1 MAIDFTDVASITD
14 TLKYVY
20 GDGIVNQFDQ
30 EPLTYHQFPKSSRRP
45 GGLGYQ
51 FSIRYER
58 AQGTGA
64 RKESAKLPD
73 PLVGKFDKGLIQPK
87 YNYGSI
93 RLTGPA
99 IELGKGNEA
108 AFVEAMA
115 DSMDD
120 IYKSVVMELQRQCHA
135 DGFGLCATITASDS
149 TSTSGTWTSTCNNKT
164 GLLYLKE
171 GGLYDVF
178 LANGS
183 AILTTANPVACRIS
197 SINRVTKVI
206 TWEANASLYKGNHP
220 DATLAALTPANSSAV
235 AAGALIIKMGSRE
248 ASWVV
253 TDTPIDM
260 VGLNGLFDDGTL
272 LTTFEDISTTTYP
285 KWKANKLG
293 NSSVDRELSLD
304 LMLQACDLVRFD
316 AGPNKIQMRMGLGQR
331 RKYAA
336 LLMPDVRFAPTVLKG
351 GYETLTF
358 SAGDGS
364 VEMIIDP
371 MTQPGKIFCHPEG
384 AIQKYELTPL
394 GWGNPG
400 EKMTQRAGYD
410 EYDMFLRIYTNLGTE
425 QRNALTYIEDL
436 IEPNLWS

>member
-1 MAIDFTDVASITD
+1 MAIDFTDVTAITD

-20 GDGIVNQFDQ
+20 GQGIVNQFQD
-30 EPLTYHQFPKSSRRP
+30 EPLTYHQFPKSDRKP

-51 FSIRYER
+51 FSIRYAR

-64 RKESAKLPD
+64 RAESAKLPD

-108 AFVEAMA
+108 AFVETMA
-115 DSMDD
+115 DQMDD
-120 IYKSVVMELQRQCHA
+120 IYQSVVMELQRQCHG
-135 DGFGLCATITASDS
+135 DGFGLLATITASDNLS
-149 TSTSGTWTSTCNNKT
+149 TSATWTSTCDNT
-164 GLLYLKE
+164 VGLLYMKE
-171 GGLYDVF
+171 GMLCDIYKSDGTAPV
-178 LANGS
+178 A
-183 AILTTANPVACRIS
+183 TTLPVACRVS
-197 SINRVTKVI
+197 SIDRVNKII
-206 TWEANASLYKGNHP
+206 TWEANDATYVTNHP
-220 DATLAALTPANSSAV
+220 NATIAAYTPT
-235 AAGALIIKMGSRE
+235 AAAIAAASLIIKMGTRDTTW
-248 ASWVV
+248 AV

-260 VGLNGLFDDGTL
+260 IGLRGLFDDGSL
-272 LTTFEDISTTTYP
+272 LTTFEDISTSTYP

-293 NSSVDRELSLD
+293 NSSVNRELSLD
-304 LMLQACDLVRFD
+304 LMLQACDLVRYD
-316 AGPNKIQMRMGLGQR
+316 AGPRKIQMRMGLGQR

-336 LLMPDVRFAPTVLKG
+336 LLMPDVRFAPGELRG
-351 GYETLTF
+351 GFEVLTF
-358 SAGDGS
+358 SAGDGA

-371 MTQPGKIFCHPEG
+371 DTYPGNIFVHPEG
-384 AIQKYELTPL
+384 AIKKYELTPL

-425 QRNALTYIEDL
+425 QRNALTYITDL
-436 IEPNLWS
+436 VEPNIWS

>member
-1 MAIDFTDVASITD
+1 MAIDFTDVTSITD

-20 GDGIVNQFDQ
+20 GEGIVNQFDQ
-30 EPLTYHQFPKSSRRP
+30 EPITYHQFPKSDRRP

-73 PLVGKFDKGLIQPK
+73 PLVGKYDKGLIQPK

-108 AFVEAMA
+108 AFVETMA
-115 DSMDD
+115 DQMDD
-120 IYKSVVMELQRQCHA
+120 IYKSVVMEMNRQCHC
-135 DGFGLCATITASDS
+135 DGFGLLATITASDNQA
-149 TSTSGTWTSTCNNKT
+149 TNATWTSTCDNTT
-164 GLLYLKE
+164 GLLYIRE
-171 GGLYDVF
+171 GMLCDIYKSD
-178 LANGS
+178 GS
-183 AILTTANPVACRIS
+183 AVVATTLPAACRVS
-197 SINRVTKVI
+197 SVNRVTKVI
-206 TWEANASLYKGNHP
+206 TWEQNDGTYVSNHP
-220 DATLAALTPANSSAV
+220 DSTIAAYTPTAAAV
-235 AAGALIIKMGSRE
+235 AAASLIIKMGSRE
-248 ASWVV
+248 AAWAI

-272 LTTFEDISTTTYP
+272 LTSFEDISTTTYP

-304 LMLQACDLVRFD
+304 LMIQACDLVRFD
-316 AGPNKIQMRMGLGQR
+316 AGARKIQMRMGLGQR

-336 LLMPDVRFAPTVLKG
+336 LLMPDVRFAPTTLKG
-351 GYETLTF
+351 GFEVLTF

-364 VEMIIDP
+364 VDMIIDP
-371 MTQPGKIFCHPEG
+371 FTQPGKIFVHPEG
-384 AIQKYELTPL
+384 AIKKYELTPL

-410 EYDMFLRIYTNLGTE
+410 EYDLFLRIYTNLGTE

-436 IEPNLWS
+436 VEPNIWS

>member
-1 MAIDFTDVASITD
+1 MAIDFTDVTAITD

-20 GDGIVNQFDQ
+20 GQGIVNQFDQ
-30 EPLTYHQFPKSSRRP
+30 EPLTYHQFPKSNRKP

-64 RKESAKLPD
+64 RKESARLPD

-108 AFVEAMA
+108 AFVETMA
-115 DSMDD
+115 DQMDD
-120 IYKSVVMELQRQCHA
+120 IYKSVVMELQRQCHH
-135 DGFGLCATITASDS
+135 DGFGKCATITTSDNLS
-149 TSTSGTWTSTCNNKT
+149 TSATWTTTCDNT
-164 GLLYLKE
+164 VGLMYIREGMLCDIYLS
-171 GGLYDVF
+171 
-178 LANGS
+178 NGS
-183 AILTTANPVACRIS
+183 AIVTTQNPVACRVS
-197 SINRVTKVI
+197 NINRVTKVI
-206 TWEANASLYKGNHP
+206 TWEKNDATYSVHHP
-220 DATLAALTPANSSAV
+220 DATLAALTPANGAISA
-235 AAGALIIKMGSRE
+235 AQIIIKSGSRE
-248 ASWVV
+248 AAWAI

-260 VGLNGLFDDGTL
+260 VGLLGLFDDGTL

-331 RKYAA
+331 RKYAG
-336 LLMPDVRFAPTVLKG
+336 LLLPDIRFAPTQLKG

-358 SAGDGS
+358 AAGDGS
-364 VEMIIDP
+364 VEIVVDP
-371 MTQPGKIFCHPEG
+371 MTYPGKIFCHPEG
-384 AIQKYELTPL
+384 AIKKYELTPL

-410 EYDMFLRIYTNLGTE
+410 EYDLFLRIYTNLGTE

-436 IEPNLWS
+436 TEPNIWS

>member
-1 MAIDFTDVASITD
+1 MAIDFTDVTAITD

-20 GDGIVNQFDQ
+20 GQGIVNQFDQ
-30 EPLTYHQFPKSSRRP
+30 EPLTYHQFPKSDRRP

-64 RKESAKLPD
+64 RAESAKLPD
-73 PLVGKFDKGLIQPK
+73 PLVGKYDKGLIKPK

-108 AFVEAMA
+108 AFVETMA
-115 DSMDD
+115 DQMDD

-135 DGFGLCATITASDS
+135 DGFGLVATITASDNLA
-149 TSTSGTWTSTCNNKT
+149 TNATWTSTCNNKV
-164 GLLYLKE
+164 GLLYARE
-171 GGLYDVF
+171 GMLCDIYKSDGTAPV
-178 LANGS
+178 A
-183 AILTTANPVACRIS
+183 TTLPVACRIS

-206 TWEANASLYKGNHP
+206 TWEQNDATYVANHP
-220 DATLAALTPANSSAV
+220 NATIAAYTPT
-235 AAGALIIKMGSRE
+235 AAAIAAASLIIKMGTRDT
-248 ASWVV
+248 AWAV
-253 TDTPIDM
+253 TDESIDM
-260 VGLNGLFDDGTL
+260 IGLNGLFDDGTL
-272 LTTFEDISTTTYP
+272 LTTFEDISTSTYP

-293 NSSVDRELSLD
+293 NSGVDRELALD

-331 RKYAA
+331 RKYAG
-336 LLMPDVRFAPTVLKG
+336 LLLPDVRFAPGQLRG
-351 GYETLTF
+351 GYEVLTF
-358 SAGDGS
+358 AAGDGS
-364 VEMIIDP
+364 VEIIVDP
-371 MTQPGKIFCHPEG
+371 MTQPGKIFISPEG
-384 AIQKYELTPL
+384 AIKKYELTPL

-425 QRNALTYIEDL
+425 QRNALTYITDL
-436 IEPNLWS
+436 VEPNIWS